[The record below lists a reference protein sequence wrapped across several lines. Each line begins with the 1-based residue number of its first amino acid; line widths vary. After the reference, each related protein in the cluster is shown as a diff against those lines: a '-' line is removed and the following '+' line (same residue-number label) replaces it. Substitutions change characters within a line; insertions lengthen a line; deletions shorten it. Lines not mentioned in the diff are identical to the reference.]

1 MTLIL
6 FSSFYLVLAKYLLFQ
21 IHKKLP
27 EVPEFF
33 KLRLLE
39 LLRWLVKSKVS
50 GAYRTGSRKEKVEG
64 QGGRKGEGRR
74 KGRRAGNGC
83 ILLIMKGKKAF
94 AKKFAFVKIRMYRK
108 NRTLKKVFIFYL
120 SKPSNE

>member
-1 MTLIL
+1 MEN
-6 FSSFYLVLAKYLLFQ
+6 KR
-21 IHKKLP
+21 
-27 EVPEFF
+27 E
-33 KLRLLE
+33 
-39 LLRWLVKSKVS
+39 SKR
-50 GAYRTGSRKEKVEG
+50 GARGQKREG
-64 QGGRKGEGRR
+64 VR